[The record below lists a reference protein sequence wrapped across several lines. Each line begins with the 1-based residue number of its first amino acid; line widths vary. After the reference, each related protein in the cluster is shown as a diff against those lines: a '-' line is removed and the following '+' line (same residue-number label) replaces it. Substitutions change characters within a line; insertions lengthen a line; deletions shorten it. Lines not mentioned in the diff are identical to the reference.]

1 MLKKTDHN
9 RGLVVFDCDGTLV
22 DSQHMILRAMA
33 VAFAAHDLTPPPL
46 EAVRRI
52 VGLSLDQAVAILV
65 AQADTENQVEPALV
79 SRLIE
84 DYKGAFHDLRA
95 DGGQAQE
102 PLYPGIREALEALS
116 AAGYDLGVATGK
128 SSRGLGKVLEL
139 HDIAHFFVTVQTA
152 DGHPSKPHPAML
164 EAAIAEAGATAQT
177 TVLIGDTSYDILMAQ
192 AAGTGALGVAW
203 GYHPPEE
210 LTEAGASHIAGAAGD
225 IPALVAEM
233 LAAQLA
239 GGQAEEKTEEQA
251 EEA

>member
-1 MLKKTDHN
+1 MLKSSNHK

-65 AQADTENQVEPALV
+65 GENEVEPALV
-79 SRLIE
+79 SRLVE

-95 DGGQAQE
+95 DGGHAQE
-102 PLYPGIREALEALS
+102 PLYPGIREMLEALS

-139 HDIAHFFVTVQTA
+139 HDISRFFVTVQTA
-152 DGHPSKPHPAML
+152 DHHPSKPHPAML
-164 EAAIAEAGATAQT
+164 EAAIAEAGATAQA
-177 TVLIGDTSYDILMAQ
+177 TVLVGDTSYDILMAV

-210 LTEAGASHIAGAAGD
+210 LTAAGASHIADAAGD
-225 IPALVAEM
+225 IPALVVEI
-233 LAAQLA
+233 LAAQAA
-239 GGQAEEKTEEQA
+239 GGLLEKQAEERVEEG
-251 EEA
+251 